1 MTKSKAI
8 FVCQDCGH
16 EAARWMGRC
25 PACSAW
31 NTLVEET
38 RAKADAKVGAAAS
51 RLSAGST
58 PVPLAQAQIQDEPR
72 FLSGMPE
79 FDRVLGGGVVPGSLV
94 LVGGDPG
101 IGKSTLLLQ
110 VAQGLAAREKVLY
123 VSGEESVQQ
132 VRLRAERL
140 GVRSENVFL
149 ATETDVNLIE
159 SFLDKVAPRA
169 VVVDSI
175 QTIFHPDLPAAPG
188 SVSQVRECAAQLL
201 RLAKSRDIAIFLV
214 GHVTKTGEIAGP
226 RVLEHVVD
234 TVLYFE
240 GERHTTYRVLRAVK
254 NRFGSTHEVGI
265 FEMRDRGLVEVLNP
279 SELFIAERPSGASG
293 SVVVP
298 LLEGTRP
305 LLVEIQALV
314 GSANFMGNPRRL
326 ATGVDYNRVS
336 IILAVLEKRSGLALG
351 SQDVYVNVAG
361 GVRVEEPAADLGLA
375 VAVASSLR
383 NVPVDPRVVV
393 LGEVGLAGEVRGVAR
408 VDHRIAEAAKL
419 GFTAGVVPRAN
430 LKGLDTPP
438 GFRIIG
444 VDEVGAALEYT
455 TAR

>member
-1 MTKSKAI
+1 
-8 FVCQDCGH
+8 
-16 EAARWMGRC
+16 MGRC

-31 NTLVEET
+31 NTLVEEIKG
-38 RAKADAKVGAAAS
+38 REDAGPGS
-51 RLSAGST
+51 ERNGLSAGAA
-58 PVPLAQAQIQDEPR
+58 PVPLSEASLVDEPR
-72 FLSGMPE
+72 FPTAIRE

-110 VAQGLAAREKVLY
+110 VAQGLAAGGHKILY

-140 GVRSENVFL
+140 GVTSAEVYL
-149 ATETDVNLIE
+149 ATETDVTLIE
-159 SFLDKVAPRA
+159 SFLDKVKPSAA
-169 VVVDSI
+169 VIDSI
-175 QTIFHPDLPAAPG
+175 QTLFRPDISAAPG

-201 RLAKSRDIAIFLV
+201 RLAKSRNIAVFLV
-214 GHVTKTGEIAGP
+214 GHVTKSGEIAGP

-240 GERHTTYRVLRAVK
+240 GERHTSYRILRAVK

-265 FEMRDRGLVEVLNP
+265 FEMRDRGLAEVTNP
-279 SELFIAERPSGASG
+279 SELFLAERPTGASG

-326 ATGVDYNRVS
+326 ATGLDYNRVS
-336 IILAVLEKRSGLALG
+336 IILAVLEKRTGLALG

-361 GVRVEEPAADLGLA
+361 GVRVEEPGADLGLA
-375 VAVASSLR
+375 VAIASSLR
-383 NVPVDPRVVV
+383 NVAVDPRVVV
-393 LGEVGLAGEVRGVAR
+393 LGEVGLAGEVRGVSR
-408 VDHRIAEAAKL
+408 VDHRVAEAAKL
-419 GFTAGVVPRAN
+419 GFTAGIVPRAN
-430 LKGLDTPP
+430 LKGLDAPA
-438 GFRIIG
+438 GFKIIG